1 MKLIPVVACICMM
14 IMLTACGERTL
25 NISSAPITTSTQAP
39 PQPQPVRMLPV
50 TWQVITSENLD
61 SFVQQLQQSQNNQ
74 NQVFV
79 AIQITDY
86 ENLVLNLAD
95 LRRYIEQQQAVIVY
109 YREVTRAQSNN

>member
-1 MKLIPVVACICMM
+1 MKFPLLACICMM

-25 NISSAPITTSTQAP
+25 NISSAPITIPTQAP

-50 TWQVITSENLD
+50 NWQVITSENLNT
-61 SFVQQLQQSQNNQ
+61 FVQQLQQSQNNQ

-79 AIQITDY
+79 AIQMTDY

-109 YREVTRAQSNN
+109 YRAVTRTPSNN